1 MVPDSEE
8 DRTEADSPREHA
20 CKRFPDVLSAAI
32 YLRRATDTPQLLVK
46 HVGGLYLPSDI
57 KDLVERAEVSQ
68 SAFST
73 TTTRAN
79 ASKQLAR
86 LRGRRA
92 SLFPC
97 LGSESSAV

>member
-8 DRTEADSPREHA
+8 DRTEANSPREHA
-20 CKRFPDVLSAAI
+20 CKTFPDVLSAAI
-32 YLRRATDTPQLLVK
+32 YLRHATDTSQLLVK
-46 HVGGLYLPSDI
+46 YVGGLYLPSDI
-57 KDLVERAEVSQ
+57 EDLVERAEVSQ
-68 SAFST
+68 S
-73 TTTRAN
+73 TTRAN

-86 LRGRRA
+86 LRGRCA

>member
-32 YLRRATDTPQLLVK
+32 YLRRATDTSQLLVK

-57 KDLVERAEVSQ
+57 EDLVERAEVSQ
-68 SAFST
+68 SAFS